1 MYRVVASEDLAPNVH
16 LLKVEA
22 PTVARKIQPGQ
33 FVIVMVDEKGER
45 IPLTISDWDES
56 EGIITIVFLE
66 VGMTTYK
73 LAQLKP
79 GAHIF
84 SLVGPL
90 GLPTRIEKF
99 GTVICAGG
107 CYGIGAILP
116 VVRALKKVGNE
127 VISIIEARSK
137 FLLFW
142 EEPLRQAS
150 DKLIVTTGDGS
161 YGRKGWVNDVI
172 KGMLE
177 QGQRI
182 ERVFARGCPFMMM
195 LCSEATRLYGVNTIV
210 SLNSIMVDG
219 TGMCGCCRVS
229 VGGET
234 KFACV
239 DGPDFEGHKV
249 DWDLLMKRQRA
260 YLEEE
265 KKSLE
270 LWETDALRNQSE

>member
-45 IPLTISDWDES
+45 IPLTVSDWDES

-84 SLVGPL
+84 SLAGPL

-116 VVRALKKVGNE
+116 VVKALKKAGNE

-161 YGRKGWVNDVI
+161 YGHKGWVNDVI

-195 LCSEATRLYGVNTIV
+195 LCSEATRLYGVSTIV
-210 SLNSIMVDG
+210 SLSPIMVDG

-234 KFACV
+234 KLACV

-265 KKSLE
+265 EKSLE
-270 LWETDALRNQSE
+270 LWETDALRKQSE